1 MIQQTQIIK
10 ICIEKPSTIFIAKE
24 LETTFNVS
32 VKTIRNDLMGLV
44 QLGILESVAINQRL
58 TGYTKVQN
66 LEEKLNTFRGN

>member
-1 MIQQTQIIK
+1 
-10 ICIEKPSTIFIAKE
+10 
-24 LETTFNVS
+24 
-32 VKTIRNDLMGLV
+32 MGLV